1 MEDKIE
7 GYNISVNVNYFEYLH
22 EDYPNNSFVSKEIDE
37 LYKKQFLEAMNEK
50 EYNEELIMAKL
61 DFIYSLLKET
71 KLNEIM
77 NKCCKCVS
85 YNLPDNKMGYY
96 LLFSFDFYYITHSIL
111 CHYFIYNEISEELYN
126 ALNDKIECL
135 FKKQI

>member
-50 EYNEELIMAKL
+50 DYNEELIMAKL

-85 YNLPDNKMGYY
+85 YDLTDNKMGYY
-96 LLFSFDFYYITHSIL
+96 LLFSFDFYYITHCIL

-135 FKKQI
+135 FKKQL